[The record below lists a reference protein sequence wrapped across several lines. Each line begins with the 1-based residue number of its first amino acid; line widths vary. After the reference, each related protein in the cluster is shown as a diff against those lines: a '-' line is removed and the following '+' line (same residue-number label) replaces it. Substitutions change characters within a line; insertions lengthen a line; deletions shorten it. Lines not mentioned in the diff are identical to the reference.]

1 MSNPGDKIFLIFDSA
16 LIKLTSN
23 HMLWLAAL
31 RALADE
37 DMKTFQIFLSLY
49 PTAEVKFL
57 KYTMIL
63 LLSFNLCSVHGV
75 V

>member
-1 MSNPGDKIFLIFDSA
+1 MSNPGDKIFLNFDSA
-16 LIKLTSN
+16 LIILTGN

-37 DMKTFQIFLSLY
+37 DMKTFQIFLSLNL
-49 PTAEVKFL
+49 TAEVKFL
-57 KYTMIL
+57 KYAMIL